1 MANYKVSYKVLSQQG
16 EVIKGIAKEVDGYA
30 SRVDNIRSKLGDD
43 DLLREIRQN
52 LQKLSQQLGESRMV
66 LSMAADVVEKCVE
79 GYSGT
84 EQKVV
89 KKVDRVKAH
98 NRDFYKN
105 PVVVASAGVVVAAG
119 GAMPASAAAMPSAA
133 AAAPVASAAPV
144 GAAPDVAPAAAETTV
159 NVTMVNSETT
169 TVNITGAAPAASAP
183 AAEMP
188 AAAPMGAARSIADVA
203 TATAAT
209 GGAGLFGAAAMGAA
223 AAGGAAAG
231 AAGLVGAQKLH
242 QFLKDKKQEE
252 LKKKSADTPKPAPEK
267 PAQEEEDPEILLE
280 RALKEA
286 AKYRKLE
293 EDSKPTPPDN
303 TPKIG
308 G

>member
-144 GAAPDVAPAAAETTV
+144 GAAPEVAPAAAETTV
-159 NVTMVNSETT
+159 NVTMVNNETT

-209 GGAGLFGAAAMGAA
+209 GGAGLSGAAAMGAA

>member
-209 GGAGLFGAAAMGAA
+209 GGAGLSGAAAMGAA